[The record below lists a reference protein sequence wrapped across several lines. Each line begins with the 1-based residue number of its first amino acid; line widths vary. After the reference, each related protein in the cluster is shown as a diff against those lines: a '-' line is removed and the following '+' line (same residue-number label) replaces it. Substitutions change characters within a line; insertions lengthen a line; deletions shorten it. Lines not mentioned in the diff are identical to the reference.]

1 LADGKL
7 ATAHFF
13 ACERGADPLPILL
26 ISVGTFGNPLA
37 STLTVRQFGA
47 SSVTIE
53 TRKSFNAAVTRSISG
68 LLSPPEK
75 LRTICITRPAS
86 TSTALLLVFD
96 TLTVLDGA
104 NAQHKIR
111 LAGID
116 APEEG
121 QPFGTKAREALAG
134 KVFGLTVRIEVID
147 VDRYRREVRR
157 IYLGDRFINMDM
169 VTDGF
174 ARRYVTYDK
183 PGELAGAEAEAR
195 RIDAGCGLIQTPY
208 RRGSGDGRNA
218 RRRGPADHP
227 SRLAWTPTAGRAR
240 LAGWFSRS
248 RSSAIEVN
256 TTTDQL
262 VTVWKTRFSSCYCER
277 ARLIVHVA

>member
-1 LADGKL
+1 LTKDYWLANDFVDRSWIRALADGKL

-116 APEEG
+116 APE
-121 QPFGTKAREALAG
+121 KARLPIDDLGDTMGVA
-134 KVFGLTVRIEVID
+134 EVVQPD
-147 VDRYRREVRR
+147 NSGHDFVRR
-157 IYLGDRFINMDM
+157 VNSILFW
-169 VTDGF
+169 
-174 ARRYVTYDK
+174 ARAVVFL
-183 PGELAGAEAEAR
+183 E
-195 RIDAGCGLIQTPY
+195 
-208 RRGSGDGRNA
+208 
-218 RRRGPADHP
+218 
-227 SRLAWTPTAGRAR
+227 
-240 LAGWFSRS
+240 
-248 RSSAIEVN
+248 
-256 TTTDQL
+256 
-262 VTVWKTRFSSCYCER
+262 
-277 ARLIVHVA
+277 